1 MKKILALILCVC
13 LVFALSA
20 CGSDSNEA
28 DANSNSNSVLQ
39 PVSSENEV
47 TKEPEINPSCQYTV
61 YPVKVWAS
69 SIGTP
74 WAQVIIEVL
83 NDGNCNLYLNSISV
97 DFENASGALFATQS
111 YINAYPQI
119 IAPGETAY
127 YYEEVMLDNAPS
139 SDLTALPH
147 LDIEAATVEKI
158 QFPISDLSVSAD
170 AYGYIKA
177 IGRVENTTAEEQ
189 NLVKVAVMFY
199 DENNEIIG
207 IAFTY
212 VDIAA
217 GDKVGFEVS
226 GLSLPSDV
234 TIDRIASYTAV
245 AYPEQYQFNF
255 G

>member
-1 MKKILALILCVC
+1 MKKVLALILC
-13 LVFALSA
+13 LALALSA
-20 CGSDSNEA
+20 CGSNSNEA
-28 DANSNSNSVLQ
+28 ELSSNSSSVSQ
-39 PVSSENEV
+39 SASNEDEIA
-47 TKEPEINPSCQYTV
+47 KEPEIIPSCHNTV
-61 YPVKVWAS
+61 YPVKVWTN

-83 NDGNCNLYLNSISV
+83 NDGNCSLYLNSISV
-97 DFENASGALFATQS
+97 DFEDASGALFATKN

-127 YYEEVMLDNAPS
+127 YYEEVMFDVAPAS
-139 SDLTALPH
+139 ELTALPH
-147 LDIEAATVEKI
+147 LDIEAATVEQI

-189 NLVKVAVMFY
+189 KLVKVAVMFY
-199 DENNEIIG
+199 DSYNELIG

-226 GLSLPSDV
+226 GMSLPKDV